1 MSAKVPQITRNS
13 AVLFNMI
20 VQATNRE
27 NNEALPA
34 ILLTKGQY
42 RFPCHVVLIGTMT
55 IWLTP
60 NLELK
65 TIMLCQYNVNIT
77 DHY

>member
-34 ILLTKGQY
+34 IPLTKGQY
-42 RFPCHVVLIGTMT
+42 RFPCHDVLIGTMT
-55 IWLTP
+55 IWF
-60 NLELK
+60 NS
-65 TIMLCQYNVNIT
+65 
-77 DHY
+77 